1 MRWAVLISLAVLAAA
16 PQAQA
21 AKRCAA
27 PYAPVIKSGAP
38 LSKAELAALRED
50 VTAFIAASD
59 IYQKCLLEAKDPTG
73 RAELNQATK
82 ERVGR
87 DFNLLVKISNKS

>member
-1 MRWAVLISLAVLAAA
+1 MRWAVLISLGILAAA
-16 PQAQA
+16 PQAYA

-38 LSKAELAALRED
+38 LSKAELATLRED
-50 VTAFIAASD
+50 VTAFLAASD
-59 IYQKCLLEAKDPTG
+59 IYQKCLMEARDATG
-73 RAELNQATK
+73 RAEVNQAAK